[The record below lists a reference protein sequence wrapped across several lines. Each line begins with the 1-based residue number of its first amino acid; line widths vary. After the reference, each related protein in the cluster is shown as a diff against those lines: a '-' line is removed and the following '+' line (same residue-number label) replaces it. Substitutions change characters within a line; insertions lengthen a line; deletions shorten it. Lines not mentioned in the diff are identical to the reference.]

1 MPLHLQAVLI
11 PVILE
16 ISSMSLNS
24 EASRVS
30 FLNQTLLQ
38 IENYI
43 KMDNLPSNA
52 MFRYVLIFSERKWLY
67 FIVCLNMIMSFVK
80 HEFGYFKTCIC
91 FRIEATSR

>member
-1 MPLHLQAVLI
+1 MHLQAMLI

-16 ISSMSLNS
+16 MSSMSLNS

-43 KMDNLPSNA
+43 KMDNLAWGEYSQYSDDLDD
-52 MFRYVLIFSERKWLY
+52 RRIF
-67 FIVCLNMIMSFVK
+67 
-80 HEFGYFKTCIC
+80 
-91 FRIEATSR
+91 